1 MSSVLDVF
9 PMISSS
15 FGGRHFIAED
25 DVKYLK
31 GVGPKRAEAL
41 VSVGIK
47 TPLDLLYYFPRR
59 YLDRSRI
66 LKIKDAL
73 SAIVLP
79 DEVTFVGRIASIYVK
94 RGGRQFLF
102 VKLADE
108 TGTLRCVWFNGVQY
122 FSRAFKEGELIAFS
136 GKVTMYQD
144 EPCLIHPDYD
154 HLEDEEEEAQNFASL
169 LHTGGIIPLYPTTE
183 VLRRV
188 GLDSR
193 GLRRIIWR
201 LLDSRDNYEFPD
213 DVLPAEVLATNSL
226 MNFKESLSSIHF
238 PKDEKHLN
246 YSLRR
251 FKFEELFYL
260 QLLLG
265 IRRNLIKLAPGI
277 PMSAGKDHL
286 IERLTND
293 ILPFKLTEPQKKV
306 SQEIFFDLKSNH
318 PMQRLLQGDV
328 GSGKTIVALIAILIA
343 VENGYQAAFMAPTE
357 ILAAQH
363 FATVKQYIDLL
374 GIKSAILIGGQK
386 KGERTQI
393 YSDIEEGKASVVIG
407 THALIQEKVRFNK
420 LGLIVVD
427 EQHRFGVVQRM
438 ALQEK
443 GVSPHP
449 GPFPKGEGGTSQAI
463 NEPEQGRANPHLLV
477 MTATPIPRTLS
488 LTIYGDLDVSV
499 IDQMPGGRKKVKT
512 ALRGESQ
519 REKVYKFIRDQVLAG
534 RQVFIVYPLVNETEK
549 SDLKAATQSFV
560 RLRDEVFRGFKV
572 GLIHGQMTETEK
584 NDIMVAF
591 KKNAI
596 NILVATTVIEV
607 GIDVPNATVMVVEH
621 ADRFGLSQLH
631 QLRGRIGRSV
641 HQSYCVL
648 MTDEIYLDEKNIRTR
663 EDAAGY
669 QRLKLFT
676 STSDGFKIA
685 EYDLMLRG
693 PGEFFGT
700 KQSGM
705 PALKLADLIKDRDL
719 IVQARRSAFKI
730 AERDPHLRESQ
741 HAKLRD
747 TLLRNYKESLEF
759 LKAS

>member
-1 MSSVLDVF
+1 
-9 PMISSS
+9 MIPSS
-15 FGGRHFIAED
+15 FGGRHSIAED

-41 VSVGIK
+41 ASVGIT

-66 LKIKDAL
+66 LKIEDAQSALL
-73 SAIVLP
+73 SP
-79 DEVTFVGRIASIYVK
+79 DEVTFVGRIKSIYVK

-102 VKLADE
+102 VKLSDE

-122 FSRAFKEGELIAFS
+122 FSRAFAEGELIAFS

-154 HLEDEEEEAQNFASL
+154 HLEDEPDQEAQNFAPVQTQDFASL
-169 LHTGGIIPLYPTTE
+169 LHTGGIVPVYPTTE
-183 VLRRV
+183 GLRRV

-193 GLRRIIWR
+193 GLRRIIWK
-201 LLDSRDNYEFPD
+201 LLRSVENYEFPQ
-213 DVLPAEVLATNSL
+213 DVLPADVLSTNSL
-226 MNFKESLSSIHF
+226 MNFREALYSIHF
-238 PKDEKHLN
+238 PEDEKHLT

-277 PMSAGKDHL
+277 PMSDGKDHL
-286 IERLTND
+286 VGRLTNEV
-293 ILPFKLTEPQKKV
+293 LPFKLTESQKKV
-306 SQEIFFDLKSNH
+306 LQEIFVDLKSSH

-363 FATVKQYIDLL
+363 FATVKQYVDLL
-374 GIKSAILIGGQK
+374 GIESAILIGGQK
-386 KGERTQI
+386 KGVRTQI
-393 YSDIEEGKASVVIG
+393 YSDIEEGKASIIVG
-407 THALIQEKVRFNK
+407 THALIQEKVKFNK

-443 GVSPHP
+443 GIHPHP
-449 GPFPKGEGGTSQAI
+449 EPLPRGEGAARETHRREEGI
-463 NEPEQGRANPHLLV
+463 NPHLLV
-477 MTATPIPRTLS
+477 MTATPIPRTLA
-488 LTIYGDLDVSV
+488 LTVYGDLDVSV
-499 IDQMPGGRKKVKT
+499 IDEMPGGRKKIKT

-519 REKVYKFIRDQVLAG
+519 REKVYKFIREQVLAG

-560 RLRDEVFRGFKV
+560 HLRDEVFRGFKV

-584 NDIMVAF
+584 NDIMLAF
-591 KKNAI
+591 KKNAL

-607 GIDVPNATVMVVEH
+607 GIDVPNVTVMVVEH
-621 ADRFGLSQLH
+621 AERFGLSQLH
-631 QLRGRIGRSV
+631 QLRGRIGRGV
-641 HQSYCVL
+641 HQSYCIL
-648 MTDEIYLDEKNIRTR
+648 MTDEKYLDEKKILTR
-663 EDAAGY
+663 EDAVGY

-700 KQSGM
+700 KQSGL
-705 PALKLADLIKDRDL
+705 PPLKLANLIKDRDL
-719 IVQARRSAFKI
+719 ITQARRSAFKI
-730 AERDPHLRESQ
+730 AQRDPHLRESE
-741 HAKLRD
+741 HVKLREA
-747 TLLRNYKESLEF
+747 LLKNYKESLEF